1 MSADLSFEDTEIAE
15 ILDLSLAMQEAR
27 VQNGLLLVEVGY
39 GVAYYDVSGNLCCKD
54 GVTRLQLALT
64 DGKCAGFVG
73 AGLQSFDYILQSA
86 NRIELRVNIEYSACL
101 YTEAE
106 MQTVTDVE
114 LQPCTAGES
123 PVLTLYFAA
132 KDESLWDIAKKFRSR
147 TELIQQENQL
157 TEDVLRQQTIL
168 LIPGV

>member
-1 MSADLSFEDTEIAE
+1 MWSC
-15 ILDLSLAMQEAR
+15 
-27 VQNGLLLVEVGY
+27 NP
-39 GVAYYDVSGNLCCKD
+39 
-54 GVTRLQLALT
+54 AL
-64 DGKCAGFVG
+64 
-73 AGLQSFDYILQSA
+73 
-86 NRIELRVNIEYSACL
+86 
-101 YTEAE
+101 
-106 MQTVTDVE
+106 
-114 LQPCTAGES
+114 

>member
-1 MSADLSFEDTEIAE
+1 
-15 ILDLSLAMQEAR
+15 
-27 VQNGLLLVEVGY
+27 
-39 GVAYYDVSGNLCCKD
+39 
-54 GVTRLQLALT
+54 
-64 DGKCAGFVG
+64 
-73 AGLQSFDYILQSA
+73 
-86 NRIELRVNIEYSACL
+86 
-101 YTEAE
+101 
-106 MQTVTDVE
+106 VTDVE
-114 LQPCTAGES
+114 LQPCTAGEA